1 MALATQCPH
10 CGTLFRVAADQLKLR
25 GGIVRCGACQQV
37 FDGNAGL
44 VDLNAPPSSPPSSLS
59 SAPSA
64 EAAVTQDAPA
74 TDAANAPDTAPDT
87 AADTEQPIYTL
98 EFDRALSPYGILP
111 HASTEESEEQDVA
124 LAADP
129 EAEAGP
135 ASAAT
140 DMPVDEEIVAA
151 PPPDDDRHEPE
162 PAGDA
167 LESGSG
173 PVTRQPAPDAPPLLL
188 RESAG
193 GSPPIVSPAPA
204 LPPLPPL
211 PPKSPRARAAE
222 ARSRRSKLTPTR
234 IEETPK
240 LRVPEID
247 EPEFVRRGRQ
257 REQSSRAM
265 RIAMIAASILL
276 LLALVLQAMVSL
288 RDVLAARYPGL
299 RPALVSTCALF
310 GCQVGLPARPD
321 ALVIETGELITL
333 GGDAYTLNTVLRNGG
348 DLALAWPSIELTLN
362 DLDDKP
368 LVRRVFGPRDYV
380 PQLANASASHFAGF
394 GARAEQPV
402 KIHFRLEGLEPSGYH
417 IAVFYP

>member
-37 FDGNAGL
+37 FDGNTGL
-44 VDLNAPPSSPPSSLS
+44 VDLNAPPSSASLPASPPVAEPAI
-59 SAPSA
+59 APD
-64 EAAVTQDAPA
+64 VPA
-74 TDAANAPDTAPDT
+74 TD
-87 AADTEQPIYTL
+87 DTEQPIYTL
-98 EFDRALSPYGILP
+98 EFDRTLSPFGILP
-111 HASTEESEEQDVA
+111 HPLTEQDEEQDVA
-124 LAADP
+124 VKAETAPAPVADIQ
-129 EAEAGP
+129 
-135 ASAAT
+135 
-140 DMPVDEEIVAA
+140 VDEEIVAA
-151 PPPDDDRHEPE
+151 PAPDDEHDEPE
-162 PAGDA
+162 PAA
-167 LESGSG
+167 
-173 PVTRQPAPDAPPLLL
+173 RQPAPDAPPLLL

-193 GSPPIVSPAPA
+193 GSPPIVSPAPS
-204 LPPLPPL
+204 LPT
-211 PPKSPRARAAE
+211 KSPRARAAD

-234 IEETPK
+234 IEDTPK

-257 REQSSRAM
+257 REQSSKAV
-265 RIAMIAASILL
+265 RIAMVAGSLLL
-276 LLALVLQAMVSL
+276 LLALALQAMVSF
-288 RDVLAARYPGL
+288 RDVLAARYPAL

-333 GGDAYTLNTVLRNGG
+333 GGNAYTLSTVLRNGD

-362 DLDDKP
+362 DADDKP
-368 LVRRVFGPRDYV
+368 LVRRVFGPRDYA
-380 PQLANASASHFAGF
+380 PQLADSITGF

>member
-37 FDGNAGL
+37 FDGNTGL
-44 VDLNAPPSSPPSSLS
+44 VDLNAPPSSPPASPPPVAEPAI
-59 SAPSA
+59 APD
-64 EAAVTQDAPA
+64 VPA
-74 TDAANAPDTAPDT
+74 TD
-87 AADTEQPIYTL
+87 DTEQPIYTL
-98 EFDRALSPYGILP
+98 EFDRTLSPFGILP
-111 HASTEESEEQDVA
+111 HPLTEQDEEQDVA
-124 LAADP
+124 VKAETAPAPVADIQ
-129 EAEAGP
+129 
-135 ASAAT
+135 
-140 DMPVDEEIVAA
+140 VDEEIVAA
-151 PPPDDDRHEPE
+151 PAPDDEHDEPE
-162 PAGDA
+162 PAA
-167 LESGSG
+167 
-173 PVTRQPAPDAPPLLL
+173 RQPAPDAPPLLL

-193 GSPPIVSPAPA
+193 GSPPIVSPAP
-204 LPPLPPL
+204 LL
-211 PPKSPRARAAE
+211 PPKSPRARAAD

-234 IEETPK
+234 IEDTPK

-257 REQSSRAM
+257 REQSSKAV
-265 RIAMIAASILL
+265 RIAMVAGSIVL
-276 LLALVLQAMVSL
+276 LLALVLQAMVSF

-310 GCQVGLPARPD
+310 GCKVGLPARPD

-333 GGDAYTLNTVLRNGG
+333 GGNAYTLSTVLRNGG

-362 DLDDKP
+362 DADDKP
-368 LVRRVFGPRDYV
+368 LVRRVFGPRDYA
-380 PQLANASASHFAGF
+380 PQLADSMTGF

>member
-44 VDLNAPPSSPPSSLS
+44 VDLTAAQSAAALSPG
-59 SAPSA
+59 A
-64 EAAVTQDAPA
+64 TQDTSA
-74 TDAANAPDTAPDT
+74 TNASIAPDSGKDGGQNTGQD
-87 AADTEQPIYTL
+87 ADQPIYTL
-98 EFDRALSPYGILP
+98 EFDRALSPFGILP
-111 HASTEESEEQDVA
+111 HALNEPDAEQD
-124 LAADP
+124 LAV
-129 EAEAGP
+129 EAEAAP
-135 ASAAT
+135 A
-140 DMPVDEEIVAA
+140 PVADIQVHEERAAA
-151 PPPDDDRHEPE
+151 PPPADGRDSHDGPAPAAEAMAGAAEPV
-162 PAGDA
+162 A
-167 LESGSG
+167 
-173 PVTRQPAPDAPPLLL
+173 RQPAPDAPPLLL

-193 GSPPIVSPAPA
+193 GSPPIVSPAA
-204 LPPLPPL
+204 APPSR
-211 PPKSPRARAAE
+211 SPRGRAAE

-257 REQSSRAM
+257 REQSGKAV
-265 RIAMIAASILL
+265 RIAMIAGSILL
-276 LLALVLQAMVSL
+276 LLAIVLQAMVSF
-288 RDVLAARYPGL
+288 RDILAARYPGL
-299 RPALVSTCALF
+299 RPALVSACDLF

-333 GGDAYTLNTVLRNGG
+333 GGNAYTLNTVLRNGG

-362 DLDDKP
+362 DRDDKP

-380 PQLANASASHFAGF
+380 PQLADAEGGNITGF

>member
-44 VDLNAPPSSPPSSLS
+44 VDLNTPPSSPSTEP
-59 SAPSA
+59 
-64 EAAVTQDAPA
+64 AVAQDAHEA
-74 TDAANAPDTAPDT
+74 NASNAPDTAPDT
-87 AADTEQPIYTL
+87 ATDTEEPIYTL
-98 EFDRALSPYGILP
+98 EFDRTLSPYGILP
-111 HASTEESEEQDVA
+111 HPLTEQDEEQDVA
-124 LAADP
+124 V
-129 EAEAGP
+129 EAEP
-135 ASAAT
+135 APAPVA
-140 DMPVDEEIVAA
+140 DIQVDEEIVAA
-151 PPPDDDRHEPE
+151 PPPDDEHDEPE
-162 PAGDA
+162 PVAR
-167 LESGSG
+167 
-173 PVTRQPAPDAPPLLL
+173 PPAPDAPPLLL

-193 GSPPIVSPAPA
+193 GSPPIVSPAP
-204 LPPLPPL
+204 PL
-211 PPKSPRARAAE
+211 PPKSPRARAAD

-234 IEETPK
+234 IEDTPK

-257 REQSSRAM
+257 REQSSKAV
-265 RIAMIAASILL
+265 RIAMVAGSILL
-276 LLALVLQAMVSL
+276 LLALVAQSMVSF
-288 RDVLAARYPGL
+288 RDVLAARYPAL

-333 GGDAYTLNTVLRNGG
+333 GGNAYTLSTVLRNGG

-362 DLDDKP
+362 DADDKP

-380 PQLANASASHFAGF
+380 PQLADSMTGF

>member
-37 FDGNAGL
+37 FDGNTGL
-44 VDLNAPPSSPPSSLS
+44 VDLNAPPSSPPASPPPPVAEPAI
-59 SAPSA
+59 APD
-64 EAAVTQDAPA
+64 VPA
-74 TDAANAPDTAPDT
+74 TD
-87 AADTEQPIYTL
+87 DTEQPIYTL
-98 EFDRALSPYGILP
+98 EFDRTLSPFGILP
-111 HASTEESEEQDVA
+111 HPLTEQDEEQDVA
-124 LAADP
+124 VKTETAPAPVADIQ
-129 EAEAGP
+129 
-135 ASAAT
+135 
-140 DMPVDEEIVAA
+140 VDEEIVAA
-151 PPPDDDRHEPE
+151 PAPDDEHDEPE
-162 PAGDA
+162 PAA
-167 LESGSG
+167 
-173 PVTRQPAPDAPPLLL
+173 RQPAPDAPPLLL

-193 GSPPIVSPAPA
+193 GSPPIVSPALS
-204 LPPLPPL
+204 LPT
-211 PPKSPRARAAE
+211 KSPRARAAD

-234 IEETPK
+234 IEDTPK

-257 REQSSRAM
+257 REQSSKAV
-265 RIAMIAASILL
+265 RIAMVAGSLLL
-276 LLALVLQAMVSL
+276 LLALALQAMVSF
-288 RDVLAARYPGL
+288 RDVLAARYPAL

-333 GGDAYTLNTVLRNGG
+333 GGNAYTLSTVLRNGD

-362 DLDDKP
+362 DADDKP
-368 LVRRVFGPRDYV
+368 LVRRVFGPRDYA
-380 PQLANASASHFAGF
+380 PQLADSITGF

>member
-44 VDLNAPPSSPPSSLS
+44 VDLNAPPSSPPPS
-59 SAPSA
+59 PSA
-64 EAAVTQDAPA
+64 APAVTPDVPA
-74 TDAANAPDTAPDT
+74 TD
-87 AADTEQPIYTL
+87 DTEQPIYTL
-98 EFDRALSPYGILP
+98 EFDRALSPFGILP
-111 HASTEESEEQDVA
+111 HATNDDQATVEPDTDAAVA
-124 LAADP
+124 EL
-129 EAEAGP
+129 
-135 ASAAT
+135 
-140 DMPVDEEIVAA
+140 PVDEEIVAA
-151 PPPDDDRHEPE
+151 PPPDEGLDRHEPAPESAPE
-162 PAGDA
+162 PAA
-167 LESGSG
+167 
-173 PVTRQPAPDAPPLLL
+173 RQPAPDAPPLLL

-204 LPPLPPL
+204 LPPLPP
-211 PPKSPRARAAE
+211 KSPRARAAD

-257 REQSSRAM
+257 REQSSKAV
-265 RIAMIAASILL
+265 RIAMVAGSILL
-276 LLALVLQAMVSL
+276 LLALAVQAMVSF
-288 RDVLAARYPGL
+288 RDVLAARYPAL

-333 GGDAYTLNTVLRNGG
+333 GGNAYTLNTVLRNGG

-362 DLDDKP
+362 DADDKP
-368 LVRRVFGPRDYV
+368 LVRRVFGPRDYA
-380 PQLANASASHFAGF
+380 PRMANASADNFAGF

>member
-44 VDLNAPPSSPPSSLS
+44 VDLNAPPSSPPSPPVAEPAI
-59 SAPSA
+59 APD
-64 EAAVTQDAPA
+64 VPA
-74 TDAANAPDTAPDT
+74 TD
-87 AADTEQPIYTL
+87 DTEQPIYTL
-98 EFDRALSPYGILP
+98 EFDRALSPFGILP
-111 HASTEESEEQDVA
+111 HATNDDQATVEPDTDAAVA
-124 LAADP
+124 EL
-129 EAEAGP
+129 
-135 ASAAT
+135 
-140 DMPVDEEIVAA
+140 PVDEEIVAA
-151 PPPDDDRHEPE
+151 PPPDEGLDRHEPAPESEPE
-162 PAGDA
+162 PAA
-167 LESGSG
+167 
-173 PVTRQPAPDAPPLLL
+173 RQPAPDAPPLLL

-193 GSPPIVSPAPA
+193 GSPPIVSPAA
-204 LPPLPPL
+204 PPPSR
-211 PPKSPRARAAE
+211 SPRARAAD

-257 REQSSRAM
+257 REQSSKAV
-265 RIAMIAASILL
+265 RIAMVAGSILL
-276 LLALVLQAMVSL
+276 LLALAVQAMVSF
-288 RDVLAARYPGL
+288 RDVLAARYPAL

-333 GGDAYTLNTVLRNGG
+333 GGNAYTLNTVLRNGG

-362 DLDDKP
+362 DADDKP
-368 LVRRVFGPRDYV
+368 LVRRVFGPRDYA
-380 PQLANASASHFAGF
+380 PRMANASADNFAGF

>member
-37 FDGNAGL
+37 FDGNTGL
-44 VDLNAPPSSPPSSLS
+44 VDLNAPPSSPP
-59 SAPSA
+59 APPPVT
-64 EAAVTQDAPA
+64 EPAVTPDVPA
-74 TDAANAPDTAPDT
+74 TD
-87 AADTEQPIYTL
+87 DTEQPIYTL
-98 EFDRALSPYGILP
+98 EFDRALSPFGILP
-111 HASTEESEEQDVA
+111 HASSEEQLEA
-124 LAADP
+124 EP
-129 EAEAGP
+129 EATTAVAE
-135 ASAAT
+135 
-140 DMPVDEEIVAA
+140 MPVDEEIEAA
-151 PPPDDDRHEPE
+151 PPPDDEPE
-162 PAGDA
+162 PEPEPTA
-167 LESGSG
+167 
-173 PVTRQPAPDAPPLLL
+173 RQPAHDAPPLLL

-193 GSPPIVSPAPA
+193 GSPPIVSPPPS
-204 LPPLPPL
+204 LPSR
-211 PPKSPRARAAE
+211 SPRSRAAD

-240 LRVPEID
+240 LRVPDID

-257 REQSSRAM
+257 REHSSKSV
-265 RIAMIAASILL
+265 RIAMIAGSALL
-276 LLALVLQAMVSL
+276 LLALIVQSMVSW
-288 RDVLAARYPGL
+288 RDVLAARYPAL

-310 GCQVGLPARPD
+310 GCTVGLPARPD

-333 GGDAYTLNTVLRNGG
+333 GGNAYTLNTVLRNGG

-362 DLDDKP
+362 DADDRP
-368 LVRRVFGPRDYV
+368 LVRRVFAPRDYA
-380 PQLANASASHFAGF
+380 PQLADTVTGF

>member
-44 VDLNAPPSSPPSSLS
+44 VDLNAPPSSRPPSP
-59 SAPSA
+59 AA
-64 EAAVTQDAPA
+64 EPAVTHEAPE
-74 TDAANAPDTAPDT
+74 TDAANASDTAPDTAPDT
-87 AADTEQPIYTL
+87 PADTEQPIYTL

-124 LAADP
+124 L
-129 EAEAGP
+129 ETEP
-135 ASAAT
+135 APAPAN
-140 DMPVDEEIVAA
+140 DVQVEEIVAA
-151 PPPDDDRHEPE
+151 APPDDGHDEPE
-162 PAGDA
+162 PVARG
-167 LESGSG
+167 
-173 PVTRQPAPDAPPLLL
+173 PAPDAPPLLL

-193 GSPPIVSPAPA
+193 GSLPIVSPAPS
-204 LPPLPPL
+204 LPPL

-257 REQSSRAM
+257 REQSSKAV
-265 RIAMIAASILL
+265 RIAMIAGSILL
-276 LLALVLQAMVSL
+276 LLALVVQAMVSF

-299 RPALVSTCALF
+299 RPALASTCALF

-333 GGDAYTLNTVLRNGG
+333 GGNAYTLSTVLRNGG

-362 DLDDKP
+362 DADDKP
-368 LVRRVFGPRDYV
+368 LVRRVFGPLDYV
-380 PQLANASASHFAGF
+380 PQLADAEGSNIAGF
-394 GARAEQPV
+394 GARAEQPI

>member
-37 FDGNAGL
+37 FDGNTGL
-44 VDLNAPPSSPPSSLS
+44 VDLNAPPSSPPSLPVAEPGT
-59 SAPSA
+59 APD
-64 EAAVTQDAPA
+64 VPA
-74 TDAANAPDTAPDT
+74 TD
-87 AADTEQPIYTL
+87 DTEQPIYTL
-98 EFDRALSPYGILP
+98 EFDRTLSPFGILP
-111 HASTEESEEQDVA
+111 HPLTEQDEEQDVA
-124 LAADP
+124 VKAETAPAPVADIQ
-129 EAEAGP
+129 
-135 ASAAT
+135 
-140 DMPVDEEIVAA
+140 VDEEIVAA
-151 PPPDDDRHEPE
+151 PAPDDEHDEPE
-162 PAGDA
+162 PAA
-167 LESGSG
+167 
-173 PVTRQPAPDAPPLLL
+173 RQPAPDAPPLLL

-193 GSPPIVSPAPA
+193 GSPPIVSPALS
-204 LPPLPPL
+204 LPT
-211 PPKSPRARAAE
+211 KSPRARAAD

-234 IEETPK
+234 IEDTPK

-257 REQSSRAM
+257 REQSSKAV
-265 RIAMIAASILL
+265 RIAMVAGSLLL
-276 LLALVLQAMVSL
+276 LLALALQAMVSF
-288 RDVLAARYPGL
+288 RDVLAARYPAL

-333 GGDAYTLNTVLRNGG
+333 GGNAYTLSTVLRNGD

-362 DLDDKP
+362 DADDKP
-368 LVRRVFGPRDYV
+368 LVRRVFGPRDYA
-380 PQLANASASHFAGF
+380 PQLADSITGF

>member
-44 VDLNAPPSSPPSSLS
+44 VDLNTPPSSPSTEP
-59 SAPSA
+59 
-64 EAAVTQDAPA
+64 AVAQDAHEA
-74 TDAANAPDTAPDT
+74 NASNAPDTAPDT
-87 AADTEQPIYTL
+87 ATDTEEPIYTL
-98 EFDRALSPYGILP
+98 EFDRTLSPYGILP
-111 HASTEESEEQDVA
+111 HPLTEQDEEQDVA
-124 LAADP
+124 V
-129 EAEAGP
+129 EAEP
-135 ASAAT
+135 APAPVA
-140 DMPVDEEIVAA
+140 DIQVDEEIVAA
-151 PPPDDDRHEPE
+151 PPPDDDHDEPE
-162 PAGDA
+162 PVAR
-167 LESGSG
+167 
-173 PVTRQPAPDAPPLLL
+173 PPAPDAPPLLL

-193 GSPPIVSPAPA
+193 GSPPIVSPAP
-204 LPPLPPL
+204 PL
-211 PPKSPRARAAE
+211 PPKSPRARAAD

-234 IEETPK
+234 IEDTPK

-257 REQSSRAM
+257 REQSSKAV
-265 RIAMIAASILL
+265 RIAMVAGSLLL
-276 LLALVLQAMVSL
+276 LLALAVQAMVSL
-288 RDVLAARYPGL
+288 RDVLAARYPAL

-333 GGDAYTLNTVLRNGG
+333 GGNAYTLNTVLRNGG

-362 DLDDKP
+362 DADDKP

-380 PQLANASASHFAGF
+380 PQLANSTAGF

>member
-44 VDLNAPPSSPPSSLS
+44 VDLNAPPSSPPSPPVAEPAI
-59 SAPSA
+59 AP
-64 EAAVTQDAPA
+64 DLPA
-74 TDAANAPDTAPDT
+74 TD
-87 AADTEQPIYTL
+87 DTEQPIYTL
-98 EFDRALSPYGILP
+98 EFDRALSPFGILP
-111 HASTEESEEQDVA
+111 HATNEDQATAEPDTGAAVA
-124 LAADP
+124 EL
-129 EAEAGP
+129 
-135 ASAAT
+135 
-140 DMPVDEEIVAA
+140 PVDEEIVAA
-151 PPPDDDRHEPE
+151 PPPDDGQDQPEPAPESEPE
-162 PAGDA
+162 PAA
-167 LESGSG
+167 
-173 PVTRQPAPDAPPLLL
+173 RQPAPDAPPLLL

-193 GSPPIVSPAPA
+193 GSPPIVSPAP
-204 LPPLPPL
+204 PL
-211 PPKSPRARAAE
+211 PPKSPRARAAD

-257 REQSSRAM
+257 REQSSKAVRFAM
-265 RIAMIAASILL
+265 VAGSILL
-276 LLALVLQAMVSL
+276 LLALVLQAMVSF
-288 RDVLAARYPGL
+288 RDVLAARYPAL

-333 GGDAYTLNTVLRNGG
+333 GGNAYTLNTVLRNGG

-380 PQLANASASHFAGF
+380 PQLANSTTGF

>member
-44 VDLNAPPSSPPSSLS
+44 VDLNAPPSSPPSPPVAEPAI
-59 SAPSA
+59 APD
-64 EAAVTQDAPA
+64 VPA
-74 TDAANAPDTAPDT
+74 TD
-87 AADTEQPIYTL
+87 DTEQPIYTL
-98 EFDRALSPYGILP
+98 EFDRALSPFGILP
-111 HASTEESEEQDVA
+111 HATNDDQATVEPDTDAAVA
-124 LAADP
+124 EL
-129 EAEAGP
+129 
-135 ASAAT
+135 
-140 DMPVDEEIVAA
+140 PVDEEIVAA
-151 PPPDDDRHEPE
+151 PPPDEGLDRHEPAPESAPE
-162 PAGDA
+162 PAA
-167 LESGSG
+167 
-173 PVTRQPAPDAPPLLL
+173 RQPAPDAPPLLL

-193 GSPPIVSPAPA
+193 GSPPIVSPAA
-204 LPPLPPL
+204 PPPSR
-211 PPKSPRARAAE
+211 SPRARAAD

-257 REQSSRAM
+257 REQSSKAV
-265 RIAMIAASILL
+265 RIAMVAGSILL
-276 LLALVLQAMVSL
+276 LLALVLQAMVSF
-288 RDVLAARYPGL
+288 RDVLAARYPAL

-333 GGDAYTLNTVLRNGG
+333 GGNAYTLNTVLRNGG

-362 DLDDKP
+362 DADDKP
-368 LVRRVFGPRDYV
+368 LVRRVFGPRDYA
-380 PQLANASASHFAGF
+380 PRMANASADNFAGF

>member
-44 VDLNAPPSSPPSSLS
+44 VDLNAPPSSPPS
-59 SAPSA
+59 PPVA
-64 EAAVTQDAPA
+64 EPAITPDVPA
-74 TDAANAPDTAPDT
+74 TD
-87 AADTEQPIYTL
+87 DTEQPIYTL
-98 EFDRALSPYGILP
+98 EFDRALSPFGILP
-111 HASTEESEEQDVA
+111 HATNEDQATVEPDTDAAVA
-124 LAADP
+124 EL
-129 EAEAGP
+129 
-135 ASAAT
+135 
-140 DMPVDEEIVAA
+140 PVDEEIVAA
-151 PPPDDDRHEPE
+151 PPPDDGLDRHEPAPESAPE
-162 PAGDA
+162 PAA
-167 LESGSG
+167 
-173 PVTRQPAPDAPPLLL
+173 RQPAPDAPPLLL

-193 GSPPIVSPAPA
+193 GSPPIVSPAA
-204 LPPLPPL
+204 PPPSR
-211 PPKSPRARAAE
+211 SPRARAAD

-257 REQSSRAM
+257 REQSSKAV
-265 RIAMIAASILL
+265 RIAMVAGSILL
-276 LLALVLQAMVSL
+276 LLALVLQAMVSF
-288 RDVLAARYPGL
+288 RDVLAARYPAL

-333 GGDAYTLNTVLRNGG
+333 GGNAYTLNTVLRNGG

-362 DLDDKP
+362 DADDKP
-368 LVRRVFGPRDYV
+368 LVRRVFGPRDYA
-380 PQLANASASHFAGF
+380 PRTANASADNFAGF

>member
-44 VDLNAPPSSPPSSLS
+44 VDLTAPPPSPPS
-59 SAPSA
+59 APVT
-64 EAAVTQDAPA
+64 EPAVTEAPA
-74 TDAANAPDTAPDT
+74 TDDA
-87 AADTEQPIYTL
+87 EQPIYTL
-98 EFDRALSPYGILP
+98 EFDRTLSPYGILP
-111 HASTEESEEQDVA
+111 HAANEELAEPESDTAAAVA
-124 LAADP
+124 
-129 EAEAGP
+129 E
-135 ASAAT
+135 
-140 DMPVDEEIVAA
+140 MPVDEEIVAA
-151 PPPDDDRHEPE
+151 PPPDDEQADTDSEPE
-162 PAGDA
+162 SASESEPESKPELEPAA
-167 LESGSG
+167 
-173 PVTRQPAPDAPPLLL
+173 RQSAPDAPPLLL

-193 GSPPIVSPAPA
+193 GSPPIVSPA
-204 LPPLPPL
+204 LPL
-211 PPKSPRARAAE
+211 PPKSPRARAAD
-222 ARSRRSKLTPTR
+222 ARARRSKLTPTR
-234 IEETPK
+234 IEDTPK

-257 REQSSRAM
+257 REQSNKAV
-265 RIAMIAASILL
+265 RIAMIAGSILL
-276 LLALVLQAMVSL
+276 LLALVAQAMVSF
-288 RDVLAARYPGL
+288 RDVLAARYPAL
-299 RPALVSTCALF
+299 RPALASTCALF

-333 GGDAYTLNTVLRNGG
+333 GGNAYTLNTVLRNGG

-362 DLDDKP
+362 DADDKP
-368 LVRRVFGPRDYV
+368 LVRRVFGPRDYA
-380 PQLANASASHFAGF
+380 PQLASSVAGF

>member
-37 FDGNAGL
+37 FDGNTGL
-44 VDLNAPPSSPPSSLS
+44 VDLNAPPSSPPSP
-59 SAPSA
+59 AVA
-64 EAAVTQDAPA
+64 EPA
-74 TDAANAPDTAPDT
+74 ITPDLPGSD
-87 AADTEQPIYTL
+87 DTEQPIYTL
-98 EFDRALSPYGILP
+98 EFDRTLSPFGILP
-111 HASTEESEEQDVA
+111 HATNEDQA
-124 LAADP
+124 TADP
-129 EAEAGP
+129 DTGAAVAELA
-135 ASAAT
+135 
-140 DMPVDEEIVAA
+140 VDEEIVAA
-151 PPPDDDRHEPE
+151 PPPDDGHDEPEPTVESEPEPE
-162 PAGDA
+162 PA
-167 LESGSG
+167 
-173 PVTRQPAPDAPPLLL
+173 VRQPAPDAPPLLL

-193 GSPPIVSPAPA
+193 GSPPIVSPAP
-204 LPPLPPL
+204 PL
-211 PPKSPRARAAE
+211 PPKSPRARAAD

-234 IEETPK
+234 IEDTPK

-257 REQSSRAM
+257 REQSSRAV
-265 RIAMIAASILL
+265 RIAMVAGSILL
-276 LLALVLQAMVSL
+276 LLALVLQAMLSF
-288 RDVLAARYPGL
+288 RDVLAARYPAL

-333 GGDAYTLNTVLRNGG
+333 GGNAYTLSTVLRNGG

-368 LVRRVFGPRDYV
+368 LVRRVFGPHDYA
-380 PQLANASASHFAGF
+380 PQMANAVTGF